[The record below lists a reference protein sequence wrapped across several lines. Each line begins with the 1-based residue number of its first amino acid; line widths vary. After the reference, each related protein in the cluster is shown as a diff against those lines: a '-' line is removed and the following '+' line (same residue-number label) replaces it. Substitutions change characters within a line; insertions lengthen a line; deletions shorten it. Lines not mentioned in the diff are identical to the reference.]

1 MLLISTLV
9 SFISL
14 SFFYSSILVASDTKR
29 DVINIF
35 IKNEIMVDR
44 CVCVYYVA
52 YKQDHI
58 VMS

>member
-14 SFFYSSILVASDTKR
+14 SFFYSSILVAGDIKR

-35 IKNEIMVDR
+35 IENEIMVDR
-44 CVCVYYVA
+44 CVCVLRGL
-52 YKQDHI
+52 
-58 VMS
+58 